1 MTLTIG
7 SFSTNNLT
15 AQPLGYDG
23 SSPDGLTA
31 RRWRIAGLLS
41 SDEWDALVSEYDNW
55 RDARITDHDTLS
67 TANIGTTVSFSGT
80 GFGSTGSW
88 STIPC
93 WFASPPSAEQVGAY
107 VSATVELVDANQSL
121 EALLRQKEK
130 ERQNAEDRP
139 NLGTITIAK
148 VDLKPI
154 DPPYSRT
161 DVPVP
166 TLTAAGHHYLSGPFD
181 STQTR
186 RIRAYVN
193 PTEYATLLDW
203 FDGKLRESPVVDEWW
218 PLGFPE
224 PNIEYIIEDGVKIV
238 RYTIEISFVKIR

>member
-41 SDEWDALVSEYDNW
+41 SHQWDALVGVYEHW
-55 RDARITDHDTLS
+55 RDARITDQDTLS

-88 STIPC
+88 STVPC
-93 WFASPPSAEQVGAY
+93 WFASPPSADQVGAY
-107 VSATVELVDANQSL
+107 VSATAELVDARQSL
-121 EALLRQKEK
+121 EVLLRQKEK
-130 ERQNAEDRP
+130 ERQNVEDHP
-139 NLGTITIAK
+139 NLGIITIAQ

-166 TLTAAGHHYLSGPFD
+166 TLTAAGHHYLSGAFS

-186 RIRAYVN
+186 RIRAYVTS
-193 PTEYATLLDW
+193 TEYTTLLDW
-203 FDGKLRESPVVDEWW
+203 FDSKLKGSPVVDEWW
-218 PLGFPE
+218 PIGFPE
-224 PNIEYIIEDGVKIV
+224 PTVEYIIKDGVKIV
-238 RYTIEISFVKIR
+238 RYTIEMSFVKIR